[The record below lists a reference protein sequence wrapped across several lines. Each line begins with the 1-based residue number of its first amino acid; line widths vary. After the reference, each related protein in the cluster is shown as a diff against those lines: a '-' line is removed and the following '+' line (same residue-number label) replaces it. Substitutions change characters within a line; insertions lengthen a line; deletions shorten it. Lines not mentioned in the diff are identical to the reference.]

1 MTRQEIKIKHIIFVC
16 TGNICRSPMAEFLLR
31 DKLGAESEWTVGSA
45 GTFAGNGMRASRE
58 AVDVLAELNIDG
70 SSHRSS
76 FLDGE
81 LVDAS
86 TVIVVMTSG
95 HKHHIEL
102 MYPNA
107 AEKVFLLKS
116 FSRNDKGDVRDPIG
130 ASTGVYRQIRDE
142 ISEALPGLIEFL
154 DNLK

>member
-1 MTRQEIKIKHIIFVC
+1 M
-16 TGNICRSPMAEFLLR
+16 
-31 DKLGAESEWTVGSA
+31 GADSDWTVGSA
-45 GTFAGNGMRASRE
+45 GTFAGNGMRASRA

-70 SSHRSS
+70 SKHSSS
-76 FLDGE
+76 FLDRD

-95 HKHHIEL
+95 HKQHIEL
-102 MYPNA
+102 MYPDA
-107 AEKVFLLKS
+107 DEKMFLLKS
-116 FSRNDKGDVRDPIG
+116 FSRKDKGDVRDPIG

-154 DNLK
+154 ENLK